1 MEKTAA
7 IAVTD
12 DRTEAPGRAA
22 VWGRLAKARL
32 SALVLVTAA
41 AGFVVAPVGELD
53 WARLAWTCLG
63 TGLAAAS
70 AAMLNQLVEVRRDA
84 LMRRTAGRPLPA
96 GHARPVTV
104 FVAGVLAGYAGCTV
118 LALGTT
124 VLASAFAAANILL
137 YVLVY
142 TPLKARTTLNT
153 LVGAVTGAIPPVI
166 GWTAACGE
174 LGSGAVSLFALLFA
188 WQLPHFLALAW
199 MYRHDYAAGGFAM
212 LPSRDPSGVAT
223 AQSCVLTS
231 LLLVPVG
238 LLPTLTGVAGIAYA
252 SIATV
257 AGIWMSVK
265 SAMFLRARTDLAAR
279 ALFLASLGYLPVVL
293 GAMVLDRGSIVPTA
307 RPAPGTTVIEVPA
320 AAVPPVP
327 PAQPAPSAPPA
338 GQAP

>member
-1 MEKTAA
+1 MTKTAA
-7 IAVTD
+7 SAETD
-12 DRTEAPGRAA
+12 ERADAPGAAA

-32 SALVLVTAA
+32 SALVLVTTA
-41 AGFVVAPVGELD
+41 AGFAVAPGDGLD

-63 TGLAAAS
+63 TGLAAVS
-70 AAMLNQLVEVRRDA
+70 AAMLNQLAEVRRDS
-84 LMRRTAGRPLPA
+84 LMRRTSGRPLPA

-104 FVAGVLAGYAGCTV
+104 FVVGVLAGYAGCTV
-118 LALGTT
+118 LALGAN

-142 TPLKARTTLNT
+142 TPLKPRPTLNT

-166 GWTAACGE
+166 GWVAACGST
-174 LGSGAVSLFALLFA
+174 GPGAVSLFALLFA

-199 MYRHDYAAGGFAM
+199 MYRHDYEAGGFAR
-212 LPSRDPSGVAT
+212 LPSRDPSGIAT

-238 LLPTLTGVAGIAYA
+238 LLPTLTGVAGVAYA

-257 AGIWMSVK
+257 AGIWMSAK
-265 SAMFLRARTDLAAR
+265 AASFLRARTDLAAR
-279 ALFLASLGYLPVVL
+279 KLFLASLGYLPVVL

-320 AAVPPVP
+320 
-327 PAQPAPSAPPA
+327 QPADDE
-338 GQAP
+338 